1 MLTSCRQFLNFGAT
15 LFMIY
20 KYNRHNINIIM
31 PWQIFPSRI
40 HLKNVLSRWHILK
53 SKSFHPNS
61 DYNENICDKLLVQYF
76 LFFEF
81 FISCIGHRRGTRWH
95 PGGTQAALMRHS
107 GGTRAA
113 LRRHSGGTET
123 KITFVDSSFNSFHS
137 GWWQMTH
144 VLPINHA
151 LLHIASSKRLFD
163 IWKY

>member
-81 FISCIGHRRGTRWH
+81 FISCIIPYTFCREIPHCEARSRTVQSHAQYEIIKYIWNQIFHRWVSR
-95 PGGTQAALMRHS
+95 
-107 GGTRAA
+107 
-113 LRRHSGGTET
+113 
-123 KITFVDSSFNSFHS
+123 SSVSCH
-137 GWWQMTH
+137 
-144 VLPINHA
+144 
-151 LLHIASSKRLFD
+151 
-163 IWKY
+163 